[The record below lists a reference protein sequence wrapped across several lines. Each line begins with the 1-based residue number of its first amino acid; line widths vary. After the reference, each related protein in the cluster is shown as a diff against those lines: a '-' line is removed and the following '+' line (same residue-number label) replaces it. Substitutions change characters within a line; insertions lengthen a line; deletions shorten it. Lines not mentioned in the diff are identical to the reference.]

1 MSNSN
6 KFIARRFSVAL
17 AILVGAML
25 PTVSHAQLFV
35 SSDVFNV
42 IGEYVPLTGA
52 AVGPFTPSVNGVGQ
66 LGVKLNAAGNRMLVG
81 HFNGGVDEFDAISGA
96 YIKTYNGGAGVG
108 TQWAGLYAPTGGV
121 YLTSWATNDVREYDA
136 TTGAFIRV
144 VTSIDM
150 PSDMRIGPNGNLYIC
165 SYGSGLVMEV
175 NAVSGALVNQW
186 FQPPNSR
193 TNDIDFLPSGEML
206 VTAMGHNKVFRYDTA
221 YNLVGFFAGTGW
233 GNTHGI
239 EVSPYDGNIYVVD
252 GISSQV
258 HAFDPTSYLEI
269 DSAFLTP
276 GPGGKIVD
284 LAFRVPE
291 PASLALMLPAV
302 LWLRCRRQVRTP
314 A

>member
-1 MSNSN
+1 MSSSS
-6 KFIARRFSVAL
+6 KSIARKIAPAF
-17 AILVGAML
+17 AILAASLIPVAAQ
-25 PTVSHAQLFV
+25 AQLFV

-42 IGEYVPLTGA
+42 IGEYVPMTGA
-52 AVGPFTPSVNGVGQ
+52 AVGPFTPSVNGAGQ

-96 YIKTYNGGAGVG
+96 FIKTYNGGAGVG

-121 YLTSWATNDVREYDA
+121 YVTSWANNDVREYDSV
-136 TTGAFIRV
+136 TGAFIRV
-144 VTSIDM
+144 VTTIDM
-150 PSDMRIGPNGNLYIC
+150 PSDMRIGPNGNLFIC
-165 SYGSGLVMEV
+165 SYGSGLVKEV

-206 VTAMGHNKVFRYDTA
+206 VTAMGHNKVFRYDTS

-233 GNTHGI
+233 GNAHGI
-239 EVSPYDGNIYVVD
+239 EVSPFDGNIYVVD

-258 HAFDPTSYLEI
+258 HAFDPTTYAEL

-291 PASLALMLPAV
+291 PATLALMIPA
-302 LWLRCRRQVRTP
+302 LMWLRSRRARP
-314 A
+314 MA